1 MVGLDLMELG
11 GHAESKTALW
21 PSTVEIQEL
30 SLECDMIDY
39 SLPICY
45 SLHLFSPYHQS
56 TSSPLSFLQL
66 PVSVYSTFQLFS
78 SAYSWPLQG
87 RKNFPC
93 IFLGSVA
100 GPEN

>member
-21 PSTVEIQEL
+21 PTTVEIQEV
-30 SLECDMIDY
+30 SLEYDMMDY

-45 SLHLFSPYHQS
+45 SLHLFAPYHQL

-66 PVSVYSTFQLFS
+66 PVSVYSTFHLF

-87 RKNFPC
+87 RKNFPS
-93 IFLGSVA
+93 IFLRSVA